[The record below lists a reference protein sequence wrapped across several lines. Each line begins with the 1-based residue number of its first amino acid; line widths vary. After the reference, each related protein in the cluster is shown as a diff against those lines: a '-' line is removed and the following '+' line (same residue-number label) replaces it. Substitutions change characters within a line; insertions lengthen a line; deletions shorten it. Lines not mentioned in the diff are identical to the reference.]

1 MTWLKIKHGTPKKQY
16 NVITILAFLN
26 MLSPKALSKTKQVIF
41 NAPYLVLSYDELLL
55 LATLHGFWYIVTLF
69 KIYVNSFLFY

>member
-1 MTWLKIKHGTPKKQY
+1 MTWLKIKHGTLKKQY
-16 NVITILAFLN
+16 NVVTILALLN
-26 MLSPKALSKTKQVIF
+26 MLSPEVLSKTKQVIF

-55 LATLHGFWYIVTLF
+55 LATLRGFWYIVTLF